1 MLKGSIEDFALSDI
15 FRLLSFTKKTGK
27 LEVVRS
33 AGDGKV
39 FFRDGEVYYAVSS
52 LKREPLGQKLI
63 RSGALTETQLRKALD
78 LNAATGERVGEILL
92 RQGAITEL
100 QLINAVKGQIE
111 DAAFDLLRWETGDF
125 VFEAHDRFTVEIPI
139 SVSVENLIMEA
150 SRRTDELEV
159 VKRKIPSLEVVL
171 AVAPTPPQGAREINI
186 TPDEWRMLVLVDGR
200 RPVGEVL
207 EMTGIDEFTGL
218 RTLYGLISSGL
229 LDVLSLGPVDGVED
243 ALPPTPTAPRV
254 EPSHDRPAARPMA
267 SHHGADPA
275 IDEPSQGHTEPET
288 VRGPEP
294 VRPDTVITHAAPERI
309 VPAPGDGAGTDPGG
323 AEDGPEPDG
332 YPSGAEVGVGRRFEL
347 DSEGDVSSEPPPL
360 QANGPV
366 PEGWFSTDD
375 DDDSFDTDSPSFGS
389 TETTLTELVDEVDES
404 NPIAPALG
412 EGVDRAAVV
421 RELAGLFGEGEDA
434 RKSDDNEDEAPDQ
447 AGAVDGRKRVEDD
460 DQIDQ
465 NLIGRLIDGVK
476 GL

>member
-159 VKRKIPSLEVVL
+159 VKRKIPSMEVVL

-200 RPVGEVL
+200 RPVGEIL

-243 ALPPTPTAPRV
+243 APPPTPAAPRV
-254 EPSHDRPAARPMA
+254 ERSHDRPVARPTV
-267 SHHGADPA
+267 SDPGAGA
-275 IDEPSQGHTEPET
+275 EIAEPSHALEPER

-294 VRPDTVITHAAPERI
+294 VRPDTVISHGAP
-309 VPAPGDGAGTDPGG
+309 PA
-323 AEDGPEPDG
+323 EFDGPEPEG
-332 YPSGAEVGVGRRFEL
+332 YPGGAEVGVGHRFEL
-347 DSEGDVSSEPPPL
+347 DSEDDDSSGARPL
-360 QANGPV
+360 ESNAAV
-366 PEGWFSTDD
+366 PEGWFETDE
-375 DDDSFDTDSPSFGS
+375 DDDSFDSDSPSFGP
-389 TETTLTELVDEVDES
+389 TETTLTELVEEVNES
-404 NPIAPALG
+404 NSIAPALG
-412 EGVDRAAVV
+412 DGVDRAAVV
-421 RELAGLFGEGEDA
+421 RELAGLFGDSEDA
-434 RKSDDNEDEAPDQ
+434 READNNEDEASDQ
-447 AGAVDGRKRVEDD
+447 SGAGDGRKRVEDD

>member
-1 MLKGSIEDFALSDI
+1 VGAVRKAGMLKGSIEDFALSDI

-33 AGDGKV
+33 AGNGKV

-100 QLINAVKGQIE
+100 QLISAVKGQIE

-159 VKRKIPSLEVVL
+159 VKRKIPSSEAVL

-200 RPVGEVL
+200 RPVGEIL

-229 LDVLSLGPVDGVED
+229 LDVLSLGPVDGVDD
-243 ALPPTPTAPRV
+243 ARPASPPVARDEPTATPVGLRP
-254 EPSHDRPAARPMA
+254 PSSESEM
-267 SHHGADPA
+267 
-275 IDEPSQGHTEPET
+275 

-294 VRPDTVITHAAPERI
+294 GRPDVAESQGFPPVREEEDADASIPE
-309 VPAPGDGAGTDPGG
+309 
-323 AEDGPEPDG
+323 G
-332 YPSGAEVGVGRRFEL
+332 YPGVTEVGVGRRFEN
-347 DSEGDVSSEPPPL
+347 EPGDERPEPPPL
-360 QANGPV
+360 NVTRA
-366 PEGWFSTDD
+366 PEGWFDGAGNA
-375 DDDSFDTDSPSFGS
+375 DSFDESPSLRPK
-389 TETTLTELVDEVDES
+389 ETLLTDIVTDDGNL
-404 NPIAPALG
+404 IAPAMGG
-412 EGVDRAAVV
+412 EVDRDAVV
-421 RELAGLFGEGEDA
+421 RELADLFGESEDA
-434 RKSDDNEDEAPDQ
+434 RRPGDENEKAVIAAPA
-447 AGAVDGRKRVEDD
+447 AGDGRKRVEDD

-465 NLIGRLIDGVK
+465 NLIERLIDGVK

>member
-159 VKRKIPSLEVVL
+159 VKRKIPSMEVVL

-200 RPVGEVL
+200 RPVGEIL

-243 ALPPTPTAPRV
+243 AMPQSPATPRV
-254 EPSHDRPAARPMA
+254 DRPAARAVDSDPDA
-267 SHHGADPA
+267 AIAEPSLADP
-275 IDEPSQGHTEPET
+275 EPET

-294 VRPDTVITHAAPERI
+294 VRSDTLISHAPSAERI
-309 VPAPGDGAGTDPGG
+309 AHAPGGGASTAPGG
-323 AEDGPEPDG
+323 AEPDGPEPEG
-332 YPSGAEVGVGRRFEL
+332 YPGGAEVGVGRRFEL
-347 DSEGDVSSEPPPL
+347 DSEDEVSSEPPPL
-360 QANGPV
+360 EGNAAV
-366 PEGWFSTDD
+366 PEGWFDEGD
-375 DDDSFDTDSPSFGS
+375 DDDSFDTDSPSFGP
-389 TETTLTELVDEVDES
+389 TETTLTELVEEVNES
-404 NPIAPALG
+404 NSIAPALG

-421 RELAGLFGEGEDA
+421 RELAGLFGDSEDA
-434 RKSDDNEDEAPDQ
+434 RAADDNEDEALDQ
-447 AGAVDGRKRVEDD
+447 IGAIDGRKRVEDD

>member
-125 VFEAHDRFTVEIPI
+125 VFEAHDRFEVEIPI

-159 VKRKIPSLEVVL
+159 VKRKIPSMQVVL
-171 AVAPTPPQGAREINI
+171 AVARLLRRVRARS
-186 TPDEWRMLVLVDGR
+186 T
-200 RPVGEVL
+200 
-207 EMTGIDEFTGL
+207 
-218 RTLYGLISSGL
+218 S
-229 LDVLSLGPVDGVED
+229 
-243 ALPPTPTAPRV
+243 PPTSGECSCSSTA
-254 EPSHDRPAARPMA
+254 A
-267 SHHGADPA
+267 
-275 IDEPSQGHTEPET
+275 
-288 VRGPEP
+288 GPW
-294 VRPDTVITHAAPERI
+294 
-309 VPAPGDGAGTDPGG
+309 
-323 AEDGPEPDG
+323 
-332 YPSGAEVGVGRRFEL
+332 GR
-347 DSEGDVSSEPPPL
+347 SS
-360 QANGPV
+360 
-366 PEGWFSTDD
+366 
-375 DDDSFDTDSPSFGS
+375 
-389 TETTLTELVDEVDES
+389 
-404 NPIAPALG
+404 
-412 EGVDRAAVV
+412 R
-421 RELAGLFGEGEDA
+421 
-434 RKSDDNEDEAPDQ
+434 
-447 AGAVDGRKRVEDD
+447 
-460 DQIDQ
+460 
-465 NLIGRLIDGVK
+465 
-476 GL
+476 